1 MTDVVERRTLKRG
14 DYVFREGEQ
23 GVNAFILQDGEVE
36 IFKTAG
42 GEDKVLAS
50 IGQGSI
56 FGEMALIDSKPR
68 MASAR
73 MKAGGTV
80 IVVTPG
86 MFENK
91 MRKTDPFIRSLL
103 KILVDNLRLVQ
114 NT

>member
-1 MTDVVERRTLKRG
+1 MSDVVERRTLKRG
-14 DYVFREGEQ
+14 DHVFREGEA

-36 IFKTAG
+36 IFKNIG
-42 GEDKVLAS
+42 GDDKVLAN

-56 FGEMALIDSKPR
+56 FGEMALIDAQPR

-73 MKAGGTV
+73 MKVGGTV

-86 MFENK
+86 MFELK
-91 MRKTDPFIRSLL
+91 MRKTDPFIRGLL

-114 NT
+114 SK